1 MAIGRITYEDKIDYQ
16 KQGQDDRYKVTAKDM
31 NEIKETFNNSAE
43 GIEKAMNDVEQ
54 DIKKSEELRTNLT
67 KQANDMQV
75 QLTASIGKAGKYKIE
90 DGKLYLTDA
99 NGSFGEGIELPAQ
112 TSAFV
117 DGVVQGTLNLN
128 TSRDSSVNKV
138 AVQLLDANGNALMTE
153 TLASQVYTKDGLSM
167 ENILN
172 DAIFV
177 LEESNGVTHCGD
189 YERYI
194 KFLANQQKAKDENK
208 EVTV

>member
-16 KQGQDDRYKVTAKDM
+16 NQGQDDRYKVTAKDM
-31 NEIKETFNNSAE
+31 NEIKKTFNDSAE
-43 GIEKAMNDVEQ
+43 AIEKNVEDTEKLQ
-54 DIKKSEELRTNLT
+54 VKLDDAINRT
-67 KQANDMQV
+67 
-75 QLTASIGKAGKYKIE
+75 GHYKIE
-90 DGKLYLTDA
+90 DGKIYFEQID
-99 NGSFGEGIELPAQ
+99 GSYGEGIELPAQ

-194 KFLANQQKAKDENK
+194 KFLADQQKAKDENK

>member
-1 MAIGRITYEDKIDYQ
+1 MAIGRISYEDKIDYQ

-31 NEIKETFNNSAE
+31 NEIKEVFNNSAE
-43 GIEKAMNDVEQ
+43 AIERNVEDTEKLQ
-54 DIKKSEELRTNLT
+54 VKLDDAINRT
-67 KQANDMQV
+67 
-75 QLTASIGKAGKYKIE
+75 GHYKIE
-90 DGKLYLTDA
+90 DGKIYFEQID
-99 NGSFGEGIELPAQ
+99 GSFGEGIELPAQ
-112 TSAFV
+112 SSVFI

-189 YERYI
+189 YERYV
-194 KFLANQQKAKDENK
+194 KFIQEEK
-208 EVTV
+208 

>member
-1 MAIGRITYEDKIDYQ
+1 MAIGRISYEDKIDYQ

-31 NEIKETFNNSAE
+31 NEIKEVFNNSAE
-43 GIEKAMNDVEQ
+43 AIERNVEDTEKLQ
-54 DIKKSEELRTNLT
+54 VKLDDAINRT
-67 KQANDMQV
+67 
-75 QLTASIGKAGKYKIE
+75 GHYKIE
-90 DGKLYLTDA
+90 DGKIYFEQID
-99 NGSFGEGIELPAQ
+99 GSYGEGIELPAQ

-167 ENILN
+167 ESILN
-172 DAIFV
+172 DSLFI
-177 LEESNGVTHCGD
+177 LEENGGETVCGD
-189 YERYI
+189 YEAYVAY
-194 KFLANQQKAKDENK
+194 LAEQQSTNEESEDE
-208 EVTV
+208 TV

>member
-1 MAIGRITYEDKIDYQ
+1 MAIGRISYEDKIDYQ

-31 NEIKETFNNSAE
+31 NEIKEVFNNSAE
-43 GIEKAMNDVEQ
+43 AIERNVEDTEKLQ
-54 DIKKSEELRTNLT
+54 VKLDDAINRT
-67 KQANDMQV
+67 
-75 QLTASIGKAGKYKIE
+75 GHYKIE
-90 DGKLYLTDA
+90 DGKIYFEQID
-99 NGSFGEGIELPAQ
+99 GSFGEGIELPAQ
-112 TSAFV
+112 TSVFV

-194 KFLANQQKAKDENK
+194 KFLADQQKAKDENK